1 MALIPKVEPKQEKKV
16 VSARLDEEAHT
27 MLQRY
32 AAFLGGA
39 THEYIIGE
47 SLKRLFR
54 RDKEFNEWLEKN
66 HAASTATLT
75 HLNLQPNSQEHN
87 KDSANGSMIQRVLNS
102 KNFLAVLLA
111 LVTGTAAVLQ
121 DALADD
127 SGHSAADLERVL
139 PSIDRPSRPL
149 DVRGTESFLSCDAVH
164 HALHRLFILAVRAV
178 HLYVAA
184 KTSRKAAAVATLSG
198 SGNSE
203 QL

>member
-66 HAASTATLT
+66 HSSSAANSEAPHHTNPTGKNTARTV
-75 HLNLQPNSQEHN
+75 P
-87 KDSANGSMIQRVLNS
+87 
-102 KNFLAVLLA
+102 
-111 LVTGTAAVLQ
+111 TAA
-121 DALADD
+121 
-127 SGHSAADLERVL
+127 
-139 PSIDRPSRPL
+139 
-149 DVRGTESFLSCDAVH
+149 
-164 HALHRLFILAVRAV
+164 
-178 HLYVAA
+178 
-184 KTSRKAAAVATLSG
+184 
-198 SGNSE
+198 
-203 QL
+203 

>member
-66 HAASTATLT
+66 HGRSTATSDT
-75 HLNLQPNSQEHN
+75 PQPTSPTP
-87 KDSANGSMIQRVLNS
+87 
-102 KNFLAVLLA
+102 KNTTRTAP
-111 LVTGTAAVLQ
+111 TAA
-121 DALADD
+121 
-127 SGHSAADLERVL
+127 
-139 PSIDRPSRPL
+139 
-149 DVRGTESFLSCDAVH
+149 
-164 HALHRLFILAVRAV
+164 
-178 HLYVAA
+178 
-184 KTSRKAAAVATLSG
+184 
-198 SGNSE
+198 
-203 QL
+203 